1 MGTTASLERFS
12 QRLDAYERW
21 RLKLLKALESYQGWF
36 VQQEDKTSSDEL
48 RMFELL
54 ELVRADK
61 LTIALVGEFSRGKTE
76 LINAIFF
83 GDYKRR
89 LLPSTPGRTTMCPTE
104 ITYDPKLE
112 PCIRLLPVET
122 RKSAVTISEL
132 KRTTVN
138 WTTLPLNLDSPDEMA
153 ETLQEIVRTKTVTV
167 RQARALGFLSY
178 GDMSRGLELKD
189 GGIEIPVWR
198 IACINYPHR
207 LLEKGLLVFDTP
219 GLNALGSEPELTL
232 SMLPSAHAVLF
243 VLAADTGVTRSDLAV
258 WRNHVCVAT
267 RGRSESR
274 VAVLNKIDT
283 LWDELRDSAQIDEEI
298 NRQAEETMRVLDLGR
313 RSVFPVSAYK
323 GLLGKAKNDTELVK
337 RSGLPALEKRLSD
350 DIVAFKHHMLRNK
363 VLVEIGNVVEA
374 SNEIISNRIEA
385 TSQELREIA
394 VLRNKSREVIRD
406 MTVKLQTQKSA
417 YDKEVE
423 SFRHTRTILS
433 SQVAEFLSPLS
444 LKRFDRMVMGSR
456 ERMHGS
462 WTTRGLR
469 GAMTELFA
477 YASDAIRRAEA
488 EAEQVRQLVNTS
500 YERFHTHHG
509 LPKISP
515 AEFPVGSFIEEFKNL
530 EAEAD
535 ALRKSPM
542 MLVTEQHYVIRK
554 FFDTLVNRARSTF
567 SDCNASAR
575 NWAKAV
581 LAPIYTQIQEHKN
594 MLERRLETFQK
605 LHGSHTALGQRIAET
620 QQRLDDFKRKAPMVQ
635 DILEQLYEEPPE
647 LALGHAPPQA
657 AADDR
662 VVAIAAARTAA
673 AQR

>member
-1 MGTTASLERFS
+1 MSTTAAHDRFS

-54 ELVRADK
+54 ELLRADK
-61 LTIALVGEFSRGKTE
+61 LIVALVGEFSRGKTE
-76 LINAIFF
+76 LINAMFF

-104 ITYDPKLE
+104 ITYDPRLD

-122 RKSAVTISEL
+122 RKSAVTIAAL

-167 RQARALGFLSY
+167 RQARTLGFLSH
-178 GDMSRGLELKD
+178 GDASRGLELKD
-189 GGIEIPVWR
+189 GGVQIPVWR

-207 LLEKGLLVFDTP
+207 LLEKGLLVIDTP

-274 VAVLNKIDT
+274 IAVLNKIDT
-283 LWDELRDSAQIDEEI
+283 LWDELRTGAEIDDEI
-298 NRQAEETMRVLDLGR
+298 DRQAEETMRVLELGR
-313 RSVFPVSAYK
+313 RNVFPVSAYK
-323 GLLGKAKNDTELVK
+323 GLLGKAKNDAELVK
-337 RSGLPALEKRLSD
+337 RSGLPALEQRLSD
-350 DIVAFKHHMLRNK
+350 DIVAFKHHILRNK
-363 VLVEIGNVVEA
+363 VLVEIGSVIEA
-374 SNEIISNRIEA
+374 SNDIISNRIEA
-385 TSQELREIA
+385 TNQEISEIA

-417 YDKEVE
+417 YEKEVE
-423 SFRHTRTILS
+423 SFRYTRKILS
-433 SQVAEFLSPLS
+433 SRVCEFLSQLS
-444 LKRFDRMVMGSR
+444 LKRFDRMVAESR
-456 ERMHGS
+456 ERMQDS

-469 GAMTELFA
+469 GGMTVLFA
-477 YASDAIRRAEA
+477 YASDAIRQAEA
-488 EAEQVRQLVNTS
+488 EAERVRQLVNTS

-509 LPKISP
+509 LPRISP
-515 AEFPVGSFIEEFKNL
+515 VEFPVSRFIEEFKNL

-535 ALRKSPM
+535 AFRNSPM

-554 FFDTLVNRARSTF
+554 FFETLVSRARSTF
-567 SDCNASAR
+567 GDCNASAR

-605 LHGSHTALGQRIAET
+605 LHGSHAALSQRIAET
-620 QQRLDDFKRKAPMVQ
+620 QQRLGDLRRKERMVQ
-635 DILEQLYEEPPE
+635 EILEQLYEEPPE
-647 LALGHAPPQA
+647 LAVGHPQPQPTA
-657 AADDR
+657 KDHAE
-662 VVAIAAARTAA
+662 AIAAAKATAV
-673 AQR
+673 QR